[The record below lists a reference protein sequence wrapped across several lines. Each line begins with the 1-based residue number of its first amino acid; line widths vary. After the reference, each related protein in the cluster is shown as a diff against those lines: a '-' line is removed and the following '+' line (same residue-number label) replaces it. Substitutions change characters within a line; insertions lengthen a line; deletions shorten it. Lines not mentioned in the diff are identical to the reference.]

1 MAVKGKENG
10 SGTKNRYR
18 GAHQMMRLGE
28 RNLKNLETF
37 DFHKSLVKGHK
48 WSALNDGSRNDD
60 CVGKA

>member
-1 MAVKGKENG
+1 
-10 SGTKNRYR
+10 
-18 GAHQMMRLGE
+18 MMRLGE
-28 RNLKNLETF
+28 RNLKNFETF